1 MRTVQHKPAEVKFT
15 DVALEKVA
23 GDGTFSGYASLFET
37 ADLAGDIV
45 SAGAF
50 AKSLVRR
57 GAPGVRMLFQHDPG
71 EPIGTWSEIRE
82 DARGLF
88 AAGRINADVARGREV
103 LSLMRSGGL
112 DGLSIGFSTVKSRK
126 EPSGLR
132 RLLEVDLW
140 EISVV
145 TFPMQPDAR
154 IDAVKSAPGARLPT
168 TRQFERWLT
177 RDAGLSRSEART
189 VIAKGFSHL
198 TGMLDAAALSTEP
211 RRDLAGRMRLAARAF
226 RNLAES
232 RISR

>member
-145 TFPMQPDAR
+145 TFPMLPSAR
-154 IDAVKSAPGARLPT
+154 VDAVKGGGLPSE
-168 TRQFERWLT
+168 REFERWLT
-177 RDAGLSRSEART
+177 RDAKFSRAQART
-189 VIAKGFSHL
+189 IIAAGFK
-198 TGMLDAAALSTEP
+198 ALKT
-211 RRDLAGRMRLAARAF
+211 RRDAGCGSGPGDIATAIRRAAELFA
-226 RNLAES
+226 S
-232 RISR
+232 